1 MVIKMQVIIQAKNWQ
16 LKDIKIA
23 KLIKWY
29 QDNNRVHVLNSPKK
43 IYEFLYDIALDDSH
57 LYSNYENIIK
67 NPYKNISLNDIYYQ
81 FLKQS
86 DNIPLLYIA
95 TYKNGHYKHIE
106 KLNVVTLSE
115 MVKEVTGDKNE

>member
-1 MVIKMQVIIQAKNWQ
+1 MRVIIQAKKWE

-29 QDNNRVHVLNSPKK
+29 QDNNRVHVLDSPKK
-43 IYEFLYDIALDDSH
+43 VYEFLYDIALDDSH
-57 LYSNYENIIK
+57 LYSNYDNILK
-67 NPYKNISLNDIYYQ
+67 NTYKNITLNEIYYQ

-86 DNIPLLYIA
+86 DNVPLLYIT

-106 KLNVVTLSE
+106 KLNLVTLSE
-115 MVKEVTGDKNE
+115 MVKEATGDDNE

>member
-1 MVIKMQVIIQAKNWQ
+1 MRVIIQAKNWQ

-67 NPYKNISLNDIYYQ
+67 NPYKNIRLNDIYYQ

-115 MVKEVTGDKNE
+115 MVKEVTGDRNE